1 MWRRALV
8 AVVVAGTLTVPAAAA
23 SADHG
28 QLGVGL
34 RPLASELED
43 PTPRDA
49 RYLVAHL
56 APGATIER
64 TVEVYNGEA
73 AGTEIRVFGADA
85 TVEDGAFRPAEDS
98 GDGIGDWITVE
109 PPRVR
114 LDHGE
119 RRNVTVRLTVP
130 DDAAAGERYG
140 LVIAEPTATAPS
152 SDGGVATVTR
162 IGMRVYLS
170 VRPGAAPASDFRVD
184 RLTAR
189 RTDAGVPV
197 VEVAVENT
205 GGRAIE
211 VGGLVHFSDGPGG
224 TSAGPFELD
233 APVTVVAGDAAVAP
247 VTLPADLPSGPWSI
261 RVDVTAGTVERSVEA
276 TLRFPDAPGGV
287 ADPVAATPVYRD
299 RATLLPLA
307 GGLVVAALA
316 AVGLV
321 WTATRRRRE
330 GASRWYP
337 R

>member
-1 MWRRALV
+1 MWRRALGP
-8 AVVVAGTLTVPAAAA
+8 VVVAGMLSIPAGTA

-28 QLGVGL
+28 QSGVGL
-34 RPLASELED
+34 RPLASELDD

-56 APGATIER
+56 SPGASIER
-64 TVEVYNGEA
+64 TVEVYNGDA
-73 AGTEIRVFGADA
+73 AGTEIAVFGADA
-85 TVEDGAFRPAEDS
+85 TIRDGAFRPADGS
-98 GDGIGDWITVE
+98 DDGIGDWITVD
-109 PPRVR
+109 PPRVD

-119 RRNVTVRLTVP
+119 RRNVTIRLTVP

-140 LVIAEPTATAPS
+140 LVIAEPAGAPTA
-152 SDGGVATVTR
+152 DGGVSTVTR
-162 IGMRVYLS
+162 IGMRVYLL
-170 VRPGAAPASDFRVD
+170 VGPGAAPASDFRVD

-189 RTDAGVPV
+189 RTGAGVPV
-197 VEVAVENT
+197 AEVGVENT

-211 VGGLVHFSDGPGG
+211 VGGLVRFSDGPGG

-233 APVTVVAGDAAVAP
+233 APVTVAPGDAAVAA

-261 RVDVTAGTVERSVEA
+261 RVDLTAGTVERSVEA

-307 GGLVVAALA
+307 GGLVAAALA